1 MKLSPP
7 LISLGF
13 TPEKFPAGVHICQI
27 IQDDLERDQA
37 LLSFLLSGL
46 AAGERVSCFSDRVS
60 YGTIADYCRPHQ
72 VSLAETQTAK
82 SFTLATTRETY
93 FPSGDFQ
100 PEHMIDLLRE
110 YQQSAAREG
119 YPAARVI
126 GEMAPE
132 IQNLPGRSRLLEYE
146 AKVTMLL
153 REHPVT
159 SVCQYDARCFDGATI
174 MDVLKVHPLMVLR
187 GTVIRNPFFL
197 PPENFLAS

>member
-1 MKLSPP
+1 MKASPT
-7 LISLGF
+7 LVSLGF
-13 TPEKFPAGVHICQI
+13 TPEKFPVGVHICQI

-37 LLSFLLSGL
+37 LMSYLLSGL
-46 AAGERVSCFSDRVS
+46 EAGERVSCFSDRVHFS
-60 YGTIADYCRPHQ
+60 AIADYCEQHQ
-72 VSLAETQTAK
+72 VSLADAQKAK
-82 SFTLATTRETY
+82 SFTLATTQETY
-93 FPSGDFQ
+93 FPGGDFQ
-100 PEHMIDLLRE
+100 PERMIDLLRE
-110 YQQSAAREG
+110 YQTSAAREG

-132 IQNLPGRSRLLEYE
+132 IQNMPGRSRLLEYE

-153 REHPVT
+153 RDHPVT

-197 PPENFLAS
+197 PPEGFLTR